1 MGREIHI
8 FILIIFLCSFPIPC
22 DSQTHHYNELLPEN
36 GNSVFIGLR
45 HDELPTG
52 YDSVYLFVDD
62 HSQPK
67 FYYQKIVSPV
77 CEDTLCRM
85 VNLTLKWDLLG
96 KYSSYYLDEGVTI
109 TKVGHKP
116 FTDEE
121 YNKLHTI
128 LADDKS
134 ILGSFSKEDI
144 TELPI
149 VDTDE
154 KEQNEVDAVTGA
166 TPEAIK
172 NEIIEGALYTSHT
185 LWHLCRG
192 KIRDQ
197 ILNHTGEMLLNEVFM
212 HQLILSGDIHYI
224 EFALRNLNSFDP
236 SDFHG
241 DIILIIQNNS
251 SLTAS
256 RIIEYM
262 PGTLICNNE
271 FNDQLWNL
279 FGDLQYLSQRQFL
292 KKLASCNQLSDKIL
306 DGLISYS
313 AHSIESQYVQ
323 ILNTVFNQSE
333 LHMKQ
338 EESIVI
344 IARERKEKL
353 NNGFVQILASLRY
366 HENMYGL
373 RDEVLQILMK

>member
-1 MGREIHI
+1 MRREINI
-8 FILIIFLCSFPIPC
+8 FILFIFLCSFPIPS
-22 DSQTHHYNELLPEN
+22 DTQTHHYNELLPEN

-67 FYYQKIVSPV
+67 FYYQKIISPV

-96 KYSSYYLDEGVTI
+96 NYNGYYLDEGVTI
-109 TKVGHKP
+109 TKVDHKP
-116 FTDEE
+116 FTNEE

-134 ILGSFSKEDI
+134 LLGSFSKEDI
-144 TELPI
+144 SKLLI
-149 VDTDE
+149 VNPDE
-154 KEQNEVDAVTGA
+154 REQYEVDAVTGA
-166 TPEAIK
+166 TPEAIR
-172 NEIIEGALYTSHT
+172 NEIIEGALYTCHT

-197 ILNHTGEMLLNEVFM
+197 ISNYTGEILLNEVFM
-212 HQLILSGDIHYI
+212 QQLILSGDISYI
-224 EFALRNLNSFDP
+224 EFAFRNLNDFDP
-236 SDFHG
+236 TDFHG

-251 SLTAS
+251 NLTAS

-271 FNDQLWNL
+271 FNDRLWNL

-292 KKLASCNQLSDKIL
+292 KKLASCNQLSDKLL
-306 DGLISYS
+306 DELISYS
-313 AHSIESQYVQ
+313 ANSIESQYVQ
-323 ILNTVFNQSE
+323 ILNTVFTQSDI
-333 LHMKQ
+333 HMKQ
-338 EESIVI
+338 EQSLVK
-344 IARERKEKL
+344 IARDRKEKL
-353 NNGFVQILASLRY
+353 NNASVQILASLPY

-373 RDEVLQILMK
+373 RDEVLQILKK

>member
-1 MGREIHI
+1 L
-8 FILIIFLCSFPIPC
+8 FAFC
-22 DSQTHHYNELLPEN
+22 LP
-36 GNSVFIGLR
+36 
-45 HDELPTG
+45 
-52 YDSVYLFVDD
+52 
-62 HSQPK
+62 
-67 FYYQKIVSPV
+67 
-77 CEDTLCRM
+77 
-85 VNLTLKWDLLG
+85 VNLP
-96 KYSSYYLDEGVTI
+96 
-109 TKVGHKP
+109 VG
-116 FTDEE
+116 
-121 YNKLHTI
+121 LI
-128 LADDKS
+128 
-134 ILGSFSKEDI
+134 ILGSLVAIGVGKLTFGGLGNNPFNPALVGRVFLFLSFPVQMTTWPVPKGFN
-144 TELPI
+144 TSFA
-149 VDTDE
+149 
-154 KEQNEVDAVTGA
+154 DAVTGA
-166 TPEAIK
+166 TPEAIR

-197 ILNHTGEMLLNEVFM
+197 ILNHTVEMLLNEVFM
-212 HQLILSGDIHYI
+212 HQLVLSGDIHYI

-306 DGLISYS
+306 DELISYS

-323 ILNTVFNQSE
+323 ILNTVFNQSDI
-333 LHMKQ
+333 HMKQ

-344 IARERKEKL
+344 IARDRKEKL
-353 NNGFVQILASLRY
+353 NNGSVQILASLPY

-373 RDEVLQILMK
+373 RDEVLQILKK